1 MKSVFYFLLGIF
13 LFIASGG
20 KAQIINMRNVTQHWK
35 TDTVIRTVNL
45 NEFRALLKRDAIPP
59 IDKPKFWKG
68 KEALR
73 TYFKNEPVTVVEYNG
88 VAKAFPH
95 SLLLYHE
102 IVNDTIGDLSFSV
115 TYCPLCNSALVF
127 NRRLHFNG
135 QDYLLSFGTSGMLR
149 KSNLVMWDR
158 QTESWW
164 QQLSGKGLVGKFA
177 GAELEFLPSMILTL
191 HEFNKVYPKGLV
203 LSTNTGGK
211 VGKGRYGKTPY
222 EKYDDLNNAAPRL
235 FFEDVDSRLPA
246 MERVV
251 HVPAG
256 NIDRVYPYSILQK
269 EHVIND
275 QIGEESVVLF
285 HEPGM
290 VSILDKKDIK
300 EGKDLGSVT
309 VFNRTLDNRTL
320 DFVYKDKKFKDEQT
334 GSVWDISG
342 KCLKGELKGKQLKPR
357 YYGVHF
363 AFAWFSM
370 YPDSELFKK

>member
-1 MKSVFYFLLGIF
+1 M
-13 LFIASGG
+13 
-20 KAQIINMRNVTQHWK
+20 
-35 TDTVIRTVNL
+35 
-45 NEFRALLKRDAIPP
+45 
-59 IDKPKFWKG
+59 
-68 KEALR
+68 
-73 TYFKNEPVTVVEYNG
+73 EYKG
-88 VAKAFPH
+88 VAKAYPH

-127 NRRLHFNG
+127 NRRLNFNG
-135 QDYLLSFGTSGMLR
+135 QAYLLSFGTSGMLR

-191 HEFNKVYPKGLV
+191 QEFNKTYPKGMV
-203 LSTNTGGK
+203 LSTKTGGK

-222 EKYDDLNNAAPRL
+222 EKYDDLNNSAPRL

-251 HVPAG
+251 HVPAEG
-256 NIDRVYPYSILQK
+256 IDRIYPYSILQK

-275 QIGEESVVLF
+275 QIGAENVVLF

-290 VSILDKKDIK
+290 VSILDKKNIE

-309 VFNRTLDNRTL
+309 VFNRTMDGRIL
-320 DFVYKDKKFKDEQT
+320 DFVYKDKKIRDEQT
-334 GSVWDISG
+334 HSVWDISG
-342 KCLKGELKGKQLKPR
+342 KCTKGNLKGKQLNPR

-370 YPDSELFKK
+370 YPDSELYSK